1 MSFSQR
7 KGLKPLEKI
16 LQIEAIDNDLKNGL
30 WNTFHICFWSK
41 FRSTLIYTSTKYTD
55 DSNLSSLFNK
65 YWTDYFKTRIDTL
78 PEYFNDAKKIVREYF
93 YKAEWNEV
101 YDFVEFSANNGPD
114 DLNKSFIRQCNIVL
128 EKENSA
134 YRFVDS
140 ILVEISSEE
149 EIESIEDAFQSVSKY
164 SGIKAHLNS
173 AISMLADRKK
183 PNYRNSI
190 KESISAVEAISQL
203 ITGDKKA
210 TLGKAIK
217 VLEKEGLLHNALK
230 SSFSSLYG
238 YTSNSDGIRHAMLEE
253 STLTFIDAKYMLVAC
268 TAFINYVLG
277 KAAELNLEF
286 EKLDE

>member
-7 KGLKPLEKI
+7 KGLIPLEKI
-16 LQIEAIDNDLKNGL
+16 IQIESMDIDLRNGL
-30 WNTFHICFWSK
+30 WNALEICYWSN
-41 FRSTLIYTSTKYTD
+41 FRHPRNYDKTI
-55 DSNLSSLFNK
+55 DSNLSNLFVN
-65 YWTDYFKTRIDTL
+65 YWTDFFKIPLDTL
-78 PEYFNDAKKIVREYF
+78 PHSFSDSKSKVRKYFFDS
-93 YKAEWNEV
+93 EWNNI
-101 YDFVEFSANNGPD
+101 YDLIEFTVGNGPNGFVD
-114 DLNKSFIRQCNIVL
+114 NFKKQCNIVL

-134 YRFVDS
+134 YRFIES
-140 ILVEISSEE
+140 MLVEISSEE
-149 EIESIEDAFQSVSKY
+149 EIESIEEALQSVTKY

-203 ITGDKKA
+203 ITGDKNA

-268 TAFINYVLG
+268 TAFINYVIG
-277 KAAELNLEF
+277 KAAELEF
-286 EKLDE
+286 KF